1 MLVELF
7 ARYSQMAVENSLTAI
22 SILVLSN
29 VSGWAFYLSKG
40 EIFSVCIF
48 QSHTLPC
55 NAARN
60 GSHNPATLVYSVTIV
75 KAGKIKNMLHYQP
88 QAHLQHQVYSHFTF
102 EKIYYRASDFMVL
115 PPVEQKN
122 MEQHCTGFQQMVHL
136 QERNHRGLQ
145 DLCPPA
151 IL

>member
-48 QSHTLPC
+48 
-55 NAARN
+55 
-60 GSHNPATLVYSVTIV
+60 
-75 KAGKIKNMLHYQP
+75 
-88 QAHLQHQVYSHFTF
+88 
-102 EKIYYRASDFMVL
+102 
-115 PPVEQKN
+115 
-122 MEQHCTGFQQMVHL
+122 
-136 QERNHRGLQ
+136 
-145 DLCPPA
+145 
-151 IL
+151 